1 VFRPVRT
8 GRCLKMEALVFNVLQ
23 FQCLFPRTKDTVGL
37 TSRLPSCDMCS
48 RELVL
53 YIIIIIIIIIIIG
66 RRHFVIFYTIVA
78 AIARLYILL

>member
-53 YIIIIIIIIIIIG
+53 YIIIIIIG

-78 AIARLYILL
+78 AIARWYILL